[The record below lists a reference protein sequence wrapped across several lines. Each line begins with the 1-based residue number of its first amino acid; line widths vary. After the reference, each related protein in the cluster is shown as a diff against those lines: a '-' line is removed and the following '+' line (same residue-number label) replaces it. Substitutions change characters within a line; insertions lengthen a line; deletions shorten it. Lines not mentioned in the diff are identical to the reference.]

1 LTLPE
6 AVDEQHVECD
16 IVLTQLSQETQ
27 DAEEPSFVASNETI
41 LNMKPVCGSVS
52 VGDGVAETE
61 FISSVNPQA
70 IATGFTLDVDM
81 SFIESEFMPKYEA
94 TFGDKRV
101 KDSTDDRLVP
111 ELCNKDKTLLQR
123 ALAEHALEMPDCQNL
138 SQAYRVVADG
148 FRFNDNV
155 SLINHD
161 NVIIRKGIIFKTMD
175 VMKIWLTEYAVFHHR
190 LASLSSNSDTRHR

>member
-1 LTLPE
+1 ML
-6 AVDEQHVECD
+6 
-16 IVLTQLSQETQ
+16 
-27 DAEEPSFVASNETI
+27 
-41 LNMKPVCGSVS
+41 
-52 VGDGVAETE
+52 
-61 FISSVNPQA
+61 
-70 IATGFTLDVDM
+70 M

-101 KDSTDDRLVP
+101 KDSTDDRPIP

-123 ALAEHALEMPDCQNL
+123 ALAEHALEMPDCRNL
-138 SQAYRVVADG
+138 SQTYRVVADG

-175 VMKIWLTEYAVFHHR
+175 VMKIWLTEYVVFHHR